1 MVDDVPSCTIKL
13 AMTTPFAQ
21 SAIAPISTAIL
32 FGVVVVLEAS
42 VVQSL
47 PAPFAL
53 FPLTLAAGVL
63 ASRGLL
69 LPPAVGALLM
79 SASTVIGH
87 SRRAM
92 GRGECDRDPFSHC
105 RRRGRSA

>member
-63 ASRGLL
+63 ALHRTDISI
-69 LPPAVGALLM
+69 GAAWLALSGILAEPWGEG
-79 SASTVIGH
+79 SATVI
-87 SRRAM
+87 
-92 GRGECDRDPFSHC
+92 PFLI
-105 RRRGRSA
+105 AAAVAVPLE